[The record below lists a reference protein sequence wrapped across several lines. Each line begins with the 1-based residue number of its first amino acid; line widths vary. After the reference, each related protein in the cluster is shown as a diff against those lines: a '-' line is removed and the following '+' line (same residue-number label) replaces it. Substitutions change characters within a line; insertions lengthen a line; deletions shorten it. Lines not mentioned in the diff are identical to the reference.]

1 MVQMD
6 CHVHFAKPEHDENV
20 AAERDDSPWNNSD
33 YRGKTLAEFIAERSE
48 YQGNSIID
56 MIVQKLRGIKF
67 PALPHVVEKIYRA
80 IMDPECPQKLVVLAM
95 DYPGSTQPTHE
106 EMLRL
111 VEAFPDI
118 ITGTVSVNP
127 NGKDAAV
134 ILERRLKELIELNGK
149 LGNGWR
155 PGVKFHPLAQN
166 FDPGDL
172 KAMERLYRIM
182 DETGAVIV
190 THTGVFQRIIVERDI
205 ELADPMRFR
214 EVAER
219 YHRLNIVL
227 SHMGTPDIVVTNWWA
242 AQGVEV
248 RHFQNALDMVMRF
261 PNVYG
266 DMGGLLWTG
275 DRPAGV
281 YGEIAM
287 GDYDFG
293 DRAQFGFSR
302 VRSILEEEK
311 YSIPGSI
318 LRLLGLG
325 SNQLHEKLIYG
336 SDFAV
341 TRIDDLKRQ
350 KEKLGFNPAE
360 NTERVFR
367 ATRRAASLS
376 QVRAPPRP
384 LRCA

>member
-6 CHVHFAKPEHDENV
+6 CHVHFAKPEHEENV
-20 AAERDDSPWNNSD
+20 AAERDDSQFINSD
-33 YRGKTLAEFIAERSE
+33 YRGKTLAEFIAERSD

-67 PALPHVVEKIYRA
+67 PAVPHVVEKIYRA
-80 IMDPECPQKLVVLAM
+80 IMDPECPDKLVVLAM

-111 VEAFPDI
+111 AEAFPDI

-127 NGKDAAV
+127 NRKDAAA
-134 ILERRLKELIELNGK
+134 ILEHRLRELTELNEK

-155 PGVKFHPLAQN
+155 AGVKFHPLVQN
-166 FDPGDL
+166 FDPGDM

-182 DETGAVIV
+182 DEIGAVIV
-190 THTGVFQRIIVERDI
+190 THTGVFQRSIVERDI

-219 YHRLNIVL
+219 YHNLRIVL
-227 SHMGTPDIVVTNWWA
+227 SHMGTPDIVVTNWWT

-248 RHFQNALDMVMRF
+248 RHFQNALEMISRYG
-261 PNVYG
+261 NVYG

-275 DRPAGV
+275 DRPARV
-281 YGEIAM
+281 YGECEM
-287 GDYDFG
+287 RDYDFG

-311 YSIPGSI
+311 YSIPASL
-318 LRLLGLG
+318 LRFLGLG
-325 SNQLHEKLIYG
+325 SDQLHEKLIYG

-350 KEKLGFNPAE
+350 RERLGGFNPAE
-360 NTERVFR
+360 NTPRVFR
-367 ATRRAASLS
+367 ATRREASLS

-384 LRCA
+384 L